1 MRFKVGDKVVIP
13 TCNNR
18 IITIKE
24 LRGDSQAG
32 HNCYLGSDS
41 LVYMDEELEPM
52 TDKEVLNHKITELEK
67 AEKEL
72 QKQIAALREEVNK
85 PAKLEDGCY
94 ITKFNVGNIKD
105 RDRVAFIDG
114 NSIRIFSLDGAM
126 QLNCSSNNTDLTKNY
141 EGFVKISSLDPLRK

>member
-24 LRGDSQAG
+24 LRGDPQAG

-94 ITKFNVGNIKD
+94 IAKFNVGNSKN
-105 RDRVAFIDG
+105 RDRIAFITG
-114 NSIRIFSLDGAM
+114 STVTIFSLDGAM
-126 QLNCSSNNTDLTKNY
+126 QLNCSLDNTDLTRNY
-141 EGFVKISSLDPLRK
+141 EGLVRISSLDPLRK

>member
-32 HNCYLGSDS
+32 HNCCLGSDS
-41 LVYMDEELEPM
+41 LVYTEDELEPM
-52 TDKEVLNHKITELEK
+52 TDKELLNHKIAELEK
-67 AEKEL
+67 TEKEL
-72 QKQIAALREEVNK
+72 QKQIASLREEVNK
-85 PAKLEDGCY
+85 PAKMEDGCY
-94 ITKFNVGNIKD
+94 AAKFNIGNYKDCDRIVFITGNIVK
-105 RDRVAFIDG
+105 VF
-114 NSIRIFSLDGAM
+114 NLDGFM
-126 QLNCSSNNTDLTKNY
+126 QLEGLLNDMGFIKKY

>member
-94 ITKFNVGNIKD
+94 TAISTLGGKPD
-105 RDRVAFIDG
+105 RLIFVDEGRV
-114 NSIRIFSLDGAM
+114 RVFSL
-126 QLNCSSNNTDLTKNY
+126 
-141 EGFVKISSLDPLRK
+141 EGRMRANQYAFEVKDVYYNPIKVKSLESLRL